1 MFEVLKN
8 TQLNENTFQLE
19 ISAADIA
26 LHYQAG
32 QFVIIRTDEFAERI
46 PLTIAKA
53 NTDKGSI
60 EIIFQAI
67 GIATKK
73 LSDLQENAFILD
85 VLGPLGVPSHL
96 PEKKNVI
103 LVSGGVGT
111 AIAIPTLR
119 ALKTLGN
126 TITSILGFRTYDLVI
141 LENEVKQES
150 QYFHLATDDGSSGTK
165 GLVTDVLKP
174 LLEKDI
180 YDFIYCIGPIPMM
193 KAVTELAKVHAVP
206 IQVSLNPIMIDGTG
220 MCGCCRVNIAG
231 ETRFACIDG
240 PEFDGALV
248 DFDELGS
255 RNNAYREHHKCNME
269 RYYEK

>member
-1 MFEVLKN
+1 MFEVIKN
-8 TQLNENTFQLE
+8 NQLNENTFQLE
-19 ISAADIA
+19 IYAPDIA
-26 LHYQAG
+26 THYQAG

-46 PLTIAKA
+46 PLTIATA
-53 NTDKGSI
+53 DVEKGSI

-67 GIATKK
+67 GVATKK
-73 LSDLQENAFILD
+73 LSDCQEQSFILD

-96 PEKKNVI
+96 PENKNVI

-119 ALKTLGN
+119 ALNKLGN
-126 TITSILGFRTYDLVI
+126 SITSILGFRTYELVI
-141 LENEVKQES
+141 LENEVKKES
-150 QYFHLATDDGSSGTK
+150 QFFYLATDDGSSGQK

-174 LLEKDI
+174 LLEQAT

-193 KAVTELAKVHAVP
+193 KAVTELAKVHNVP
-206 IQVSLNPIMIDGTG
+206 VQVSLNPLMIDGTG

-240 PEFDGALV
+240 PEFDGFLV

-255 RNNAYREHHKCNME
+255 RNNTYRDHHKCNME